1 MDKNEFIKFLKDQIS
16 LEEQIV
22 SIATASV
29 KTTKNQL
36 VRRLVEGIGLDSN
49 KHALILQAIIAHL
62 ESKTP
67 FITEEKRNE
76 LGRNISH
83 HIELEAKAIKTYSSI
98 ISKTT
103 DAGIKN
109 LLEYILE
116 DERRHHKLLNEIH
129 SVIIQKETLTEQD
142 LWDLTWKDVPFHGS
156 PGG

>member
-1 MDKNEFIKFLKDQIS
+1 LEKNEFIKFLKEQIL

-22 SIATASV
+22 AIATASV
-29 KTTKNQL
+29 KSTKNQL
-36 VRRLVEGIGLDSN
+36 VHHLIEGIGLDSK

-83 HIELEAKAIKTYSSI
+83 HIELEAKAIKTYSTI
-98 ISKTT
+98 IPKTT
-103 DAGIKN
+103 DSGIKN

-116 DERRHHKLLNEIH
+116 DERRHHKLLKEIYNA
-129 SVIIQKETLTEQD
+129 IIQKETLTEQD